1 MHSISTVVA
10 IGIAAFWGFG
20 HAAWAQP
27 APPED
32 ILAVAEDATG
42 SVEDATA
49 LATIYSA
56 TVLDRRL
63 MRAAELIP
71 SCTPKAR
78 VTPAILRELRANIA
92 KYANSKP
99 YLDLAPGDTAQCYCY
114 FGLVLKE
121 LSSPPRKTQ

>member
-27 APPED
+27 APPKD
-32 ILAVAEDATG
+32 ILAVA
-42 SVEDATA
+42 EDATA

-63 MRAAELIP
+63 MRAAELMP
-71 SCTPKAR
+71 SCTPKAL

>member
-10 IGIAAFWGFG
+10 ISIAAFWGFG

-27 APPED
+27 APPKD
-32 ILAVAEDATG
+32 ILAVA
-42 SVEDATA
+42 EDATA

-63 MRAAELIP
+63 MRAAELMP
-71 SCTPKAR
+71 SCTPKAL

>member
-1 MHSISTVVA
+1 MHSISTVVV

-27 APPED
+27 APPKD
-32 ILAVAEDATG
+32 ILAVA
-42 SVEDATA
+42 EDATA

-63 MRAAELIP
+63 MRAAELMP
-71 SCTPKAR
+71 SCTPKAL

>member
-27 APPED
+27 APPKD
-32 ILAVAEDATG
+32 ILAVA
-42 SVEDATA
+42 EDATA

-71 SCTPKAR
+71 SCTPKAL

>member
-27 APPED
+27 APPKD
-32 ILAVAEDATG
+32 ILAVA
-42 SVEDATA
+42 EDATA

-63 MRAAELIP
+63 MRAAELMP
-71 SCTPKAR
+71 SCTPKAL

-121 LSSPPRKTQ
+121 LSLPPRKTQ